1 MLEIQIK
8 KVENIQ
14 LLEQCYFMDIPG
26 LNENMTSYI
35 EIVFSLITIDGVMF
49 EVMVFDSTSIGSDN
63 IVNIFKELEEKKMFK
78 KK

>member
-1 MLEIQIK
+1 
-8 KVENIQ
+8 
-14 LLEQCYFMDIPG
+14 MDIPG